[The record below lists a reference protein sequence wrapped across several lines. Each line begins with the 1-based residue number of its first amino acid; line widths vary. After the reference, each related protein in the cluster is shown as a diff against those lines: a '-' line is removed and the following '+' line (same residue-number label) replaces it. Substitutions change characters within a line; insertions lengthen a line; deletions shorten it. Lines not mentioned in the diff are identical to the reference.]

1 MKKKKIILDDILA
14 LNKDVIMNLIN
25 DYYDYHGYDN
35 HIYYLDDFDEV
46 LANQPPIYIALM
58 IHKGSFTPTCEYFT
72 FDGYGNI
79 ESVYPS
85 IHLCKRID
93 TKEFLEFINN
103 NIKEYKQYFKT
114 IKN

>member
-1 MKKKKIILDDILA
+1 MKKKKIVLDDILK
-14 LNKDVIMNLIN
+14 LNEDVIAVMIN

-35 HIYYLDDFDEV
+35 YIYHLDDFDEV
-46 LANQPPIYIALM
+46 FASQTPFDVALNVFY
-58 IHKGSFTPTCEYFT
+58 GTFSPACEYFT

-85 IHLCKRID
+85 IHLCKID

-114 IKN
+114 IKSK